1 MQYEII
7 FKTIYFRFASCD
19 FTEKGLSIGRLVA
32 RNFEQTNKQ
41 VDAQK

>member
-1 MQYEII
+1 M
-7 FKTIYFRFASCD
+7 YFRFASYD
-19 FTEKGLSIGRLVA
+19 FTEKRLSIGRPVA